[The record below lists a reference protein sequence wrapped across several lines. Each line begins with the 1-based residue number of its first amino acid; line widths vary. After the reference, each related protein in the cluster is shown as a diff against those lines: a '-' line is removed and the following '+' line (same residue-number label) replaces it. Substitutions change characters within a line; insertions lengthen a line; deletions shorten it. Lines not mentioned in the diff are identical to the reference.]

1 MNMASSGYCETKFN
15 GRNFFLWKKQ
25 LFDLFRLNDICPASL
40 GLGTEVCCCSDTV
53 LCSTMTPYTRKAL
66 NWKKKDSE
74 ACLLLMST
82 VEEKWQHQLADLT
95 NAALMW
101 TRIKEWHAEYVSL
114 EKYTIMQN
122 FFDYHYQQGFT
133 MEQHIGHIQQLVDQL
148 SDIGH
153 PISEFQIIAKL
164 LGTLPAGY
172 RNFISVWDSVPE
184 EDQRLSL
191 LILRLCKEQDLNA
204 NKLDTSGSDW
214 TIPSSLPTWSSTSS
228 VSSSYQSASTRKER
242 KRNRTSS
249 KDRCT
254 CCDKHTSTC
263 QNKERVRC
271 LFCGRYG
278 HQQADCNWHNTN
290 LETEKDVVVVE
301 EVLEPQNNQA
311 VIDIT

>member
-1 MNMASSGYCETKFN
+1 
-15 GRNFFLWKKQ
+15 
-25 LFDLFRLNDICPASL
+25 
-40 GLGTEVCCCSDTV
+40 
-53 LCSTMTPYTRKAL
+53 
-66 NWKKKDSE
+66 
-74 ACLLLMST
+74 
-82 VEEKWQHQLADLT
+82 
-95 NAALMW
+95 
-101 TRIKEWHAEYVSL
+101 
-114 EKYTIMQN
+114 
-122 FFDYHYQQGFT
+122 

-301 EVLEPQNNQA
+301 DTPEIWKKGWRRIVLLFNFFSESGRGYLGPRRIGGALNTPFYPAPPFLPPSPDPRPLPPLPSSVSLPNAQPLRYGA
-311 VIDIT
+311 AHGGDTGRF